1 MPTFTATV
9 FIIAKQEEENQMCID
24 GQMDILNIVYAFN
37 GILFSLKNDR
47 CTVCAPAG
55 MIDPQGHY
63 GK

>member
-1 MPTFTATV
+1 
-9 FIIAKQEEENQMCID
+9 
-24 GQMDILNIVYAFN
+24 MDILNMVYAFS

-63 GK
+63 GKWKKLGTDTQNTV